1 MNKLKI
7 LLPILLILALLLAV
21 PAMAEEAEDLTA
33 GLTVKVVDKPGKI
46 KAITDGSYKS
56 FWESSNRK
64 EPWVVL
70 SSDKPI
76 YGLYLCFQK
85 MPDSYVIQKQNGD
98 SWVTVAEG
106 GSPRHY
112 HAYFELGGLK
122 KVRILS
128 TADKKN
134 IMGFNEIFAFGEGEL
149 PEWVQRWEE
158 PSGKTDILFL
168 ATHPDDE
175 NAPEITR
182 RYIRFGGSPRA
193 AQAMI
198 ELARVRALNQGRYNV
213 AYEDI
218 RFVAPA
224 CLRHRLA
231 LNFDALADGVS
242 VEQVIKTLMEEV
254 EKRHA
259 Q

>member
-85 MPDSYVIQKQNGD
+85 MPDSFVIEKASGD
-98 SWVTVAEG
+98 DWVTVAEG
-106 GSPRHY
+106 VHNGKEKHHGLQRDLCFRTGRGPG
-112 HAYFELGGLK
+112 LGPALECARGK
-122 KVRILS
+122 GGPAVPDR
-128 TADKKN
+128 
-134 IMGFNEIFAFGEGEL
+134 
-149 PEWVQRWEE
+149 
-158 PSGKTDILFL
+158 PSG
-168 ATHPDDE
+168 
-175 NAPEITR
+175 
-182 RYIRFGGSPRA
+182 
-193 AQAMI
+193 
-198 ELARVRALNQGRYNV
+198 
-213 AYEDI
+213 
-218 RFVAPA
+218 
-224 CLRHRLA
+224 
-231 LNFDALADGVS
+231 
-242 VEQVIKTLMEEV
+242 
-254 EKRHA
+254 
-259 Q
+259 